1 MRIHQLSNNELRELL
16 KAEQARFKE
25 LDERRKATW
34 ENTDLTTQPLSEY
47 MQAWEQLKA
56 DWKDSAEQIAYLY
69 KKLHPY
75 FPVGTC
81 PHCGSVTS
89 KIVGSGRNHYAC
101 VACGE
106 ETIS

>member
-1 MRIHQLSNNELRELL
+1 MRHNQLSDNELRELL
-16 KAEQARFKE
+16 KAEKARFKE
-25 LDERRKATW
+25 LDAKKELYK
-34 ENTDLTTQPLSEY
+34 N
-47 MQAWEQLKA
+47 QLVWSSHTHQDYELLKSQ
-56 DWKDSAEQIAYLY
+56 WKDSAEEIAHLY

-106 ETIS
+106 EEIS

>member
-1 MRIHQLSNNELRELL
+1 MRLHQLSDNELREQL
-16 KAEQARFKE
+16 KQEIERFKE
-25 LDERRKATW
+25 LAAKKELYKNQEVWSSHTIQDYE
-34 ENTDLTTQPLSEY
+34 L
-47 MQAWEQLKA
+47 LKSQ
-56 DWKDSAEQIAYLY
+56 WKDSAEQIAYLY

-81 PHCGSVTS
+81 PYCGSVTS
-89 KIVGSGRNHYAC
+89 KIVGSGRNHYVC